1 MCLLAAAAVLAPAH
15 QESAPLRAGNALQ
28 LFGEHLVYKIDWDP
42 PWYLFF
48 IPQMEAGEVDIQ
60 WLGETEY
67 NGRKALQ
74 VRFKGHSSGTL
85 VKMSGM
91 QVEDEFVF
99 FTEPGTLCT
108 LGSTTKIRE
117 GKRKREVEVQYLPE
131 SRQLHIREMDESTD
145 PSKLKKDEIKNNIP
159 ECVHDPISALYLL
172 RESPLEDHFARTFT
186 LVNDD
191 KIREVRTLVEK
202 QEMIPGPLG
211 KVAAWRINTASLMG
225 VLFKEGGQFRI
236 WLSADDR
243 KIPIQFEAKV
253 HLGRILGRLKPAQ

>member
-1 MCLLAAAAVLAPAH
+1 VCLAAAAAVFASAYE
-15 QESAPLRAGNALQ
+15 ESAPLRVGIAPQ
-28 LFGEHLVYKIDWDP
+28 LSGEHLVYKINWDP
-42 PWYLFF
+42 PWIFF
-48 IPQMEAGEVDIQ
+48 LLPQMEVGEVDIQ

-67 NGRKALQ
+67 NGKKALQ
-74 VRFKGHSSGTL
+74 VRFEAHSSGTL

-91 QVEDEFVF
+91 RVEDEFVF

-108 LGSTTKIRE
+108 LGSSTKIRE

-131 SRQLHIREMDESTD
+131 SRQLHIREMDHSTV
-145 PSKLKKDEIKNNIP
+145 PPKFKKDEIKNNIP

-172 RESPLEDHFARTFT
+172 RQSPLEDQFTRTFT

-202 QEMIPGPLG
+202 QEMIPGASG

-253 HLGRILGRLKPAQ
+253 RLGRILGRLKPAE